1 MKAHNGDKQMKCVW
15 QFTPPGKLEKTFG
28 KHPTQK
34 PLALLE
40 RCILAA
46 SNPGDLIFD
55 PFMGSGTTG
64 VAALKHGRQFCGCE
78 VETDY
83 FELAQKRMK
92 HD

>member
-1 MKAHNGDKQMKCVW
+1 MENENTLYNSYSEQEA
-15 QFTPPGKLEKTFG
+15 EKTFG